1 MPNLHS
7 LFCSAAVMGMVWIPQ
22 TPTLGQWSTATDPH
36 SVEHSRAVE
45 AYENHQYA
53 LALHTFESLMA
64 QAPSTTSDAYVEA
77 NYYAAMS
84 ALALYHRD
92 AVYRVESF
100 IAQFPESPLALEARW
115 ELANY
120 NYKRKNYTTAA
131 EEFEKIRVREL
142 SPARRDEYRFKL
154 GHCYFEREEYEKA
167 RVPLYEVLEV
177 EGEFQAAAQ
186 YYFAHISYIK
196 GQPQVALDGFE
207 NIAEHP
213 DFKELVPLY
222 ITQLLHATGQFD
234 RLKEYAPPL
243 LDESS
248 GLDEESVAEVAHL
261 LGDAW
266 YRDEAFETA
275 SPYLELAWEGTDGP
289 GRNPEFAYQVGYTRY
304 RLGDWRGALDCFPL
318 AAYGEDELAQN
329 AAYHM
334 ADCYLEMG
342 DRARAKQA
350 FKTAATPEFD
360 VDIQEDAFFH
370 YAKLAYE
377 LSFNPF
383 DDAIVAFETYLDQFP
398 SSPRRDE
405 AYRFLL
411 QVHMTSRDYERALK
425 ALGNITNP
433 DETVRAA
440 AQVLAFNRAV
450 ELFQNNQQ
458 NQALTFFKRSR
469 EYNVDPTLHAETFY
483 WEGEILYNKGNYKGA
498 AAAYA
503 KFSTTPGSYLSDLHN
518 DADYARGYAHYK
530 NEKYTDALSAFRSYL
545 ETSPDDDPS
554 RMRDAELRT
563 ADCFYALK
571 SFDQAADYYDRVL
584 ARGVKPLDYALFQR
598 AMSAKL
604 DDDLEGQTTRLD
616 QLLADHPD
624 SRLVVEALFQAG
636 RTHIELGQ
644 LAEAE
649 TKLLQLVDDYSATP
663 RAKQALV
670 ELCLV
675 GVKQGQ
681 DDKVLTLWDRIR
693 TEYGNDNVAADAYNI
708 VEPLLI
714 KRGLLDNLPS
724 AVGLDGAE
732 IEQRIFESAS
742 YLALENRCGEAILRL
757 QEYVR
762 QYPAGLHISEAQFY
776 LGNCHFEEGETEP
789 AYDAYV
795 AVLAMPAGE
804 FTEAA
809 ALGAA
814 TIAWNAGNHRAAL
827 GHYETLEEVAV
838 LQTNRLEAAIGQMRC
853 HYLLGQESQAAD
865 FAARVMYD
873 PATPADI
880 KRTAKLWNAR
890 IACNQGQHA
899 TVLTDL
905 EELVTFGGSAGAEAQ
920 YLLAEHAFNQ
930 GSFDTC
936 ETTLFTLI
944 ENFYNQEMWRN
955 KGFLL
960 LVRTY
965 IGLDDLFQARA
976 TAESILAN
984 VQAPDVQ
991 EAVSDLLFEIDSLEA
1006 ARQSDESDSNQESE
1020 GNEDAPTPESNDE

>member
-1 MPNLHS
+1 MRNLHS
-7 LFCSAAVMGMVWIPQ
+7 LFLTTATAGLTVGLVALPLK
-22 TPTLGQWSTATDPH
+22 PTHAQWSTAADPQT
-36 SVEHSRAVE
+36 VEHARAVE
-45 AYENHQYA
+45 AYDNHQYA
-53 LALHTFESLMA
+53 LALHTFESLLA
-64 QAPSTTSDAYVEA
+64 QAPSETSDAYVEA
-77 NYYAAMS
+77 SYFAAMS

-92 AVYRVESF
+92 AVHRVETF
-100 IAQFPESPLALEARW
+100 IRQFPESPLALEARW

-120 NYKRKNYTTAA
+120 NYKRKNYSTAA

-142 SPARRDEYRFKL
+142 APARRDEYRFKL

-177 EGEFQAAAQ
+177 EGDFQAAAQ
-186 YYFAHISYIK
+186 YYFAHIAYLK

-207 NIAEHP
+207 KIAEHP
-213 DFKELVPLY
+213 DFAELVPLY

-248 GLDEESVAEVAHL
+248 GLEDDAVAEVAHL

-266 YRDEAFETA
+266 YRDEDFATA

-289 GRNPEFAYQVGYTRY
+289 GRNPEFAYAMGYTRY
-304 RLGDWRGALDCFPL
+304 RLGDWRGALDCLPL
-318 AAYGEDELAQN
+318 ATYGEDELAQN

-360 VDIQEDAFFH
+360 LDIQEDAFFH

-383 DDAIVAFETYLDQFP
+383 DDAIVAFETYLEQFP

-425 ALGNITNP
+425 ALGNIAEP

-450 ELFQNNQQ
+450 ELYQNNQLT
-458 NQALTFFKRSR
+458 QALTFFKRSR
-469 EYNVDPTLHAETFY
+469 EHNVDPQLHAETFY
-483 WEGEILYNKGNYKGA
+483 WEGEIMYNKGNYKGA

-503 KFSTTPGSYLSDLHN
+503 KFSTTPGSYLSELHN

-530 NEKYTDALSAFRSYL
+530 SEKYTDALSAFRSYL
-545 ETSPDDDPS
+545 ETNPDDDPS
-554 RMRDAELRT
+554 RMRDAELRA

-604 DDDLEGQTTRLD
+604 DDDLEGQTSRLD
-616 QLLADHPD
+616 QLLVDHPD

-649 TKLLQLVDDYSATP
+649 EKLLRLVDDYSATP

-714 KRGLLDNLPS
+714 KRGLLDNLPA

-742 YLALENRCGEAILRL
+742 YLALENRCGEAIPRL
-757 QEYVR
+757 EEYVR

-776 LGNCHFEEGETEP
+776 LGNCLFDQGATEP
-789 AYDAYV
+789 AYQAYV

-814 TIAWNAGNHRAAL
+814 TIAWNGGDHRAAL

-853 HYLLGQESQAAD
+853 HYLLGQESAAAD

-873 PATPADI
+873 PGTPDDI
-880 KRTAKLWNAR
+880 RRTAQLWNAR

-899 TVLTDL
+899 TVLEDL
-905 EELVTFGGSAGAEAQ
+905 NALVTFGGSAGAEAK
-920 YLLAEHAFNQ
+920 YLLAEHDFNQ
-930 GSFDTC
+930 GAFEAC
-936 ETTLFTLI
+936 ETALFQLI
-944 ENFYNQEMWRN
+944 ETFYNQATWRN

-965 IGLDDLFQARA
+965 VGLNDLFQARA

-984 VQAPDVQ
+984 VSSPDVQ
-991 EAVSDLLFEIDSLEA
+991 EAVSDLLLEIDALEA
-1006 ARQSDESDSNQESE
+1006 AQQSEGSDE
-1020 GNEDAPTPESNDE
+1020 APTPESNDE